1 MTKAT
6 KAERAA
12 FKADP
17 SLAVVAKHVADDRY
31 AQLFYSGPTARLT
44 MPLLDV
50 DHIKSAAIVLG
61 KLAGELELI
70 STRRRGSTF
79 TKVLAARGAV
89 SQAGRELKGG
99 VSFRG
104 AR

>member
-1 MTKAT
+1 
-6 KAERAA
+6 
-12 FKADP
+12 
-17 SLAVVAKHVADDRY
+17 
-31 AQLFYSGPTARLT
+31 LT
-44 MPLLDV
+44 MPLLNV
-50 DHIKSAAIVLG
+50 DDIKSAAIILRE
-61 KLAGELELI
+61 LANGLQMI

-89 SQAGRELKGG
+89 AEAGRSLKGG